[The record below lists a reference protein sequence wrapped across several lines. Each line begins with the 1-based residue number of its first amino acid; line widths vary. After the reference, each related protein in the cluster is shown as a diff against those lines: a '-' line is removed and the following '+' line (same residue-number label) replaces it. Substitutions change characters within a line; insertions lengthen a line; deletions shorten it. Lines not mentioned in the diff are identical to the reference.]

1 MIKDI
6 FQNEKK
12 VRSMIVMYRIA
23 MVLFLLASLLIIA
36 VPFHTKGDGRSY
48 VLPALFPL
56 IIAVSLHLLSE
67 IYVCAYSIYQRIDVE
82 RQKIDD

>member
-12 VRSMIVMYRIA
+12 VCSMILMYRIA
-23 MVLFLLASLLIIA
+23 MVLFFLTSLLKIA
-36 VPFHTKGDGRSY
+36 IPFHTKGDGGSY

-56 IIAVSLHLLSE
+56 IIGVGLHLLSE
-67 IYVCAYSIYQRIDVE
+67 IYVCAYSIYHKIDVKK
-82 RQKIDD
+82 QQIDD